1 MTTHQ
6 EHEVKAPTS
15 DKRNADDSA
24 APPKAELMRARLKL
38 IGNYAMLAFAPVVAV
53 VALVIAVLAVNGS
66 QSGREQLDKAN
77 ARIDSLNSGLSAS
90 RGELEKFKAAVS
102 KENSLRNEDIAK
114 RDERMA
120 KIVQN
125 ITPLQTKLKISPTL
139 EEQLRQA
146 ASAVAAASAV
156 PTSAVAAPV
165 AASTGADKKPSPQV
179 RAMKEAIEKYNKK

>member
-6 EHEVKAPTS
+6 EHAGKAPTS
-15 DKRNADDSA
+15 DKRTADDSA
-24 APPKAELMRARLKL
+24 APSKAELMRAQLKL
-38 IGNYAMLAFAPVVAV
+38 IGNYAMLVFAPVVAV

-66 QSGREQLDKAN
+66 QSGRAQLDKAN
-77 ARIDSLNSGLSAS
+77 ARIDGLNSGLSAS
-90 RGELEKFKAAVS
+90 RGELEKFKAAVA

-146 ASAVAAASAV
+146 ASAVAA
-156 PTSAVAAPV
+156 PV

-179 RAMKEAIEKYNKK
+179 QAMKEAIEKYNKK